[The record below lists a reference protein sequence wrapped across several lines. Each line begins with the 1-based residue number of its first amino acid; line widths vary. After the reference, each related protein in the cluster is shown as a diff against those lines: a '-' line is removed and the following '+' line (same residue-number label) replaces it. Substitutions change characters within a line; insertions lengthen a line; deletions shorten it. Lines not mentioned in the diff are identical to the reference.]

1 MASKVAQKLGF
12 SAPILATLQ
21 ALASSHALAAPLSG
35 TLYERGTKTPLP
47 ETSIFILPHKLKA
60 TTDSSGRFSFENVPE
75 GPLSLVVNS
84 AGFLKLEQ
92 QDLLTSGDTN
102 PRVLYLERAAY
113 GEYETTVTGQKDRR
127 DDSRRTLKASAVK
140 TLPGAGGDPL
150 KAIQNL
156 PGINRP
162 APFSSQVIIQ
172 GAAPKDTSYMIDG
185 HEVPIIFHFGGLSS
199 VVLPDALDRVDY
211 LAAGYGPEYGRAL
224 AGLVGVWT
232 RSPRSDRVHGLAF
245 VDLLNA
251 GGYIEGP
258 AGEKGRFLL
267 GARQSYIGAILKAAT
282 SDNSAFNLTLAPTFG
297 DVIGIYERP
306 LTDRDEFKIVTVGS
320 SDTLSFLLKQPA
332 GADPS
337 LRGEFETS
345 TKFFRVIP
353 QLTHRHSDITTSRF
367 SLGVG
372 RDWIRFNTAQDNFAI
387 TTWALTTR
395 GEVERQMSP
404 TWTSQWG
411 FDHRYSWARVDILLR
426 DVFFDGGVG
435 NPFSSGTL
443 KQVGLDTNAPRL
455 GAYWRNE
462 LKLSDR
468 LTLLPSTRFEY
479 MRNSWSNKR
488 ELSPLFRLATRF
500 QKQPGLALKAASGT
514 YAQAPEEGESSP
526 TFGNPQLASPRAW
539 HATAGFERDWRE
551 GGTRGWR
558 WNANT
563 YYRNVSNLVIQTTD
577 GSNFSNDGKA
587 RSYGVENLV
596 QMDFAPWTGWLS
608 YTLGRSLRTQPG
620 QPEFSS
626 QYDQTHLATAI
637 VARDFPGNWRVGGR
651 IRYAT
656 GNPTTPIT
664 GGIYDSDNDVYF
676 PTRGAFY
683 SDRLDSFFQMDIRID
698 KKWIKDTWILTGY
711 LDIQNVTNR
720 KNPEQFQYAYN
731 YLSREAVAGLPI
743 IPTLGVQAEF

>member
-1 MASKVAQKLGF
+1 
-12 SAPILATLQ
+12 
-21 ALASSHALAAPLSG
+21 
-35 TLYERGTKTPLP
+35 
-47 ETSIFILPHKLKA
+47 
-60 TTDSSGRFSFENVPE
+60 
-75 GPLSLVVNS
+75 
-84 AGFLKLEQ
+84 
-92 QDLLTSGDTN
+92 
-102 PRVLYLERAAY
+102 
-113 GEYETTVTGQKDRR
+113 
-127 DDSRRTLKASAVK
+127 
-140 TLPGAGGDPL
+140 
-150 KAIQNL
+150 
-156 PGINRP
+156 
-162 APFSSQVIIQ
+162 
-172 GAAPKDTSYMIDG
+172 
-185 HEVPIIFHFGGLSS
+185 
-199 VVLPDALDRVDY
+199 
-211 LAAGYGPEYGRAL
+211 
-224 AGLVGVWT
+224 
-232 RSPRSDRVHGLAF
+232 
-245 VDLLNA
+245 
-251 GGYIEGP
+251 
-258 AGEKGRFLL
+258 
-267 GARQSYIGAILKAAT
+267 
-282 SDNSAFNLTLAPTFG
+282 
-297 DVIGIYERP
+297 
-306 LTDRDEFKIVTVGS
+306 
-320 SDTLSFLLKQPA
+320 
-332 GADPS
+332 
-337 LRGEFETS
+337 
-345 TKFFRVIP
+345 
-353 QLTHRHSDITTSRF
+353 
-367 SLGVG
+367 
-372 RDWIRFNTAQDNFAI
+372 
-387 TTWALTTR
+387 
-395 GEVERQMSP
+395 
-404 TWTSQWG
+404 
-411 FDHRYSWARVDILLR
+411 
-426 DVFFDGGVG
+426 
-435 NPFSSGTL
+435 
-443 KQVGLDTNAPRL
+443 
-455 GAYWRNE
+455 
-462 LKLSDR
+462 
-468 LTLLPSTRFEY
+468 

-651 IRYAT
+651 IRFAT
-656 GNPTTPIT
+656 GNPSTPIT
-664 GGIYDSDNDVYF
+664 GGVFDSDNDVYF

-683 SDRLDSFFQMDIRID
+683 SDRLDSFFQMDLRID